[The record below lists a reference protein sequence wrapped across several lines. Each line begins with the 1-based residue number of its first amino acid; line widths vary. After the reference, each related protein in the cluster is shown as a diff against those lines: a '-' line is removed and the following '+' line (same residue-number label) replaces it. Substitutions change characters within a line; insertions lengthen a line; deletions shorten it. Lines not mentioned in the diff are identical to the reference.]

1 MPQTGRTP
9 QKAPADP
16 EPDREPDGESEARDT
31 IGLVTDVTLSSKNP
45 TAVKAE
51 ALVVATAQTSDGVAV
66 VSDQLPTDLLTELES
81 LAPQLGVT
89 GARDEVRKIPA
100 GPKLAVD
107 VLVLTGLGE
116 RGEDG
121 TFSTETLRRAAG
133 AATRELTG
141 LRSAAIALP
150 ASDDDEITAVT
161 EGALLGAY
169 AFNRYRTSG
178 KSTTK
183 DTAKDTSGKD
193 SAKAAKNGKDP
204 VASIEILTP
213 LHKNAKAKLAAERA
227 EILAAAVHAAR
238 DLVNAAPNEL
248 YPATFADAA
257 KAAAKDVRHVKVT
270 VLDDKQLASGGYGGL
285 TAVGQGSS
293 RGPRLVKVAYT
304 PAKPNGK
311 VALVGKGITFDS
323 GGISIKPAAGME
335 AMKSDMA
342 GAAAVLSTVI
352 AAAKLNLPVAVTG
365 YLCLAENMPGG
376 NAQRPADVITI
387 YGGKTV
393 EVLNTDAEGRVVMA
407 DGLVSAIEDGHDVV
421 LDIATLTG
429 AQMVALGTRTSAVM
443 GTDEVRDEVKAAAD
457 TSGELFWPMPL
468 PEELKSNIKSKVA
481 DVANSGPRWGGML
494 NAGLFLQTFVGD
506 HPWAH
511 LDIAGPA
518 FNEGSGHGY
527 TPGGGT
533 GVGVRTLLAFLE
545 GRAAAK

>member
-1 MPQTGRTP
+1 VSGGRV
-9 QKAPADP
+9 
-16 EPDREPDGESEARDT
+16 T
-31 IGLVTDVTLSSKNP
+31 IGSVTDVTLSSKNP

-66 VSDQLPTDLLTELES
+66 VSDQLPTDLLTHLES

-100 GPKLAVD
+100 GPQLAAD

-116 RGEDG
+116 RADDG
-121 TFSTETLRRAAG
+121 TFATETLRRAAG
-133 AATRELTG
+133 AATRELAG
-141 LRSAAIALP
+141 LKSAAIALP

-169 AFNRYRTSG
+169 AFNRYRTGGDNGAG
-178 KSTTK
+178 K
-183 DTAKDTSGKD
+183 DGAKD
-193 SAKAAKNGKDP
+193 AKNGKDP
-204 VASIEILTP
+204 VAAIEILTP
-213 LHKNAKAKLAAERA
+213 LHKNAKAKVAAERA
-227 EILAAAVHAAR
+227 QVVAAAVHAAR
-238 DLVNAAPNEL
+238 DLVNTAPNEL

-257 KAAAKDVRHVKVT
+257 KAAAKDVKHVRVT
-270 VLDDKQLASGGYGGL
+270 VLDEKQLASGGYGGL

-311 VALVGKGITFDS
+311 VALVGKGITFDT
-323 GGISIKPAAGME
+323 GGISIKPAANME

-342 GAAAVLSTVI
+342 GAAAVLSTVV

-387 YGGKTV
+387 YGGTTV
-393 EVLNTDAEGRVVMA
+393 EVLNTDAEGRLVMA
-407 DGLVSAIEDGHDVV
+407 DGLVSAVEDGHDVV

-429 AQMVALGTRTSAVM
+429 AQMVALGTRTSGVM

-457 TSGELFWPMPL
+457 ASGELFWPMPL

-494 NAGLFLQTFVGD
+494 NAGLFLRTFVGD

-518 FNEGSGHGY
+518 FNEGGSHGY
-527 TPGGGT
+527 TSGGGT

-545 GRAAAK
+545 TRATATPAK